1 MKKIIISIL
10 ITFTFISFSYSQR
23 DNTLF
28 NNRFSMTGVWAGS
41 GVSFTKMA
49 DQTTS
54 QFTSSILL
62 EYNNTLLLG
71 YEWRSNLNELRLPS
85 TLDDRT
91 FKFGYSSYLIGY
103 NYKSNQIF
111 HPKFT
116 VGIGSGS
123 LSLNEVKDQ
132 VFVVQPSLGLEIN
145 LLQWARLS
153 IEGGYRH
160 VANTHTNGI
169 EDSDLSGFLGAVVLR
184 FGWSWE

>member
-1 MKKIIISIL
+1 
-10 ITFTFISFSYSQR
+10 
-23 DNTLF
+23 
-28 NNRFSMTGVWAGS
+28 MTGVWAGS

-103 NYKSNQIF
+103 NYKSNHIF
-111 HPKFT
+111 HPKIT

-160 VANTHTNGI
+160 VANTQTNGI
-169 EDSDLSGFLGAVVLR
+169 ENSDLSGFLGAVVLR